1 MALRHLGKVRLRAV
15 LDQGLTESDLEGT
28 WSRTTE
34 VEVRSA
40 GDSIPGR
47 SAVGALGAGGAARSV
62 CTG

>member
-1 MALRHLGKVRLRAV
+1 M